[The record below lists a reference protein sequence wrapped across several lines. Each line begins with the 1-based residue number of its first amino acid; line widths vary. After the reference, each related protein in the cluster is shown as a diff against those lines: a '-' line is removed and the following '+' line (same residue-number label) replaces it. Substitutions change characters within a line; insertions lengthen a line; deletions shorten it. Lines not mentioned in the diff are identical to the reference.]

1 MASSLK
7 SLPDGKILLAGVVDG
22 RNVWANDLEESLKL
36 LEGLQK
42 TLGNGKVVPST
53 SCSLQHTAVDLDTE
67 KEGKSSLDE
76 ELMTW
81 MAFAKQK
88 VYEVVALGKA
98 LAGQKDEKVF
108 AANKACMNTRKA
120 STRVNNQKVR
130 QAVSLRLSRLHL

>member
-22 RNVWANDLEESLKL
+22 RNVWANDLEDSLKL

-42 TLGNGKVVPST
+42 TLGKGKVVPST